1 MSTRLAWPRLVP
13 MLAALALTIGACSS
27 SQTTAPET
35 SAPGTSAVRPLP
47 TTQVDAYRA
56 VVTDTMAQM
65 KIPGAVVVVRTPEGT
80 WSQAFGTR
88 RLGANDPVTVA
99 DHFRIGSNTK
109 TMTGP
114 VVLQLVQQG
123 KLALDDPVSTY
134 LPDVPNGQ
142 NLTIAQLLD
151 MRSGLFNYSELLS
164 FNQIGRAH

>member
-99 DHFRIGSNTK
+99 DH
-109 TMTGP
+109 
-114 VVLQLVQQG
+114 
-123 KLALDDPVSTY
+123 
-134 LPDVPNGQ
+134 
-142 NLTIAQLLD
+142 
-151 MRSGLFNYSELLS
+151 RSEEHTSELQSPKDLVCRLLLEKKKYKNANRMETKPHAS
-164 FNQIGRAH
+164 LIVHHRIFTAT